1 VTKNPPELPR
11 AEMPRHVAVIMD
23 GNGRWAKSRGQPRS
37 FGHRA
42 GVKSVRRVI
51 SHCNKLG
58 IEALTLFAFSQEN
71 WQRPEQEVT
80 LLMQLF
86 IRTLAREAKNLH
98 KNNIRL
104 RFIGEHGD
112 FPPELQASMKEAV
125 ALTASNTGPA
135 LIIAVGY
142 GGQWDIAQAAR
153 KLADAGKPIDSAS
166 IEAELSTAG
175 LPLPDLLIRTGG
187 EFRISNFLLWQIA
200 YSELYFCD
208 TLWPDF
214 DEKEF
219 EKALAWYAGRER
231 LLLIF
236 PESA

>member
-1 VTKNPPELPR
+1 
-11 AEMPRHVAVIMD
+11 MPKHVAVIMD

-42 GVKSVRRVI
+42 GVKSARRVI

-80 LLMQLF
+80 LLLQLF
-86 IRTLAREAKNLH
+86 IRTLAREARNLH

-112 FPPELQASMKEAV
+112 FPQELQASMKDAV
-125 ALTASNTGPA
+125 ALTANNTGPA

-142 GGQWDIAQAAR
+142 GGQWDIVQAAQ
-153 KLADAGKPIDSAS
+153 KLAAAGKAIDA
-166 IEAELSTAG
+166 EALEAALSTSG

-187 EFRISNFLLWQIA
+187 ESRISNFLLWQIA

-219 EKALAWYAGRER
+219 EKALAWFAGRER
-231 LLLIF
+231 RF
-236 PESA
+236 GRVPEGA

>member
-1 VTKNPPELPR
+1 
-11 AEMPRHVAVIMD
+11 MD
-23 GNGRWAKSRGQPRS
+23 GNGRWASKRGQPRS

-42 GVKSVRRVI
+42 GVKAARRVI

-58 IEALTLFAFSQEN
+58 IQALTLFAFSQEN

-86 IRTLAREAKNLH
+86 IRTLAREAANLH

-112 FPPELQASMKEAV
+112 FPPELQSGMKDAV
-125 ALTASNTGPA
+125 ALTASNTGPS

-142 GGQWDIAQAAR
+142 GGQWDIVQAAR
-153 KLADAGKPIDSAS
+153 KLAGSGKTISAEAL
-166 IEAELSTAG
+166 EAELSTAG

-187 EFRISNFLLWQIA
+187 ERRISNFLLWQIA

-214 DEKEF
+214 DEHEF
-219 EKALAWYAGRER
+219 ERALAWYHGRER
-231 LLLIF
+231 RF
-236 PESA
+236 GRVPESA

>member
-1 VTKNPPELPR
+1 
-11 AEMPRHVAVIMD
+11 MD

-42 GVKSVRRVI
+42 GVKSARRVI

-71 WQRPEQEVT
+71 WQRPEQEVS

-112 FPPELQASMKEAV
+112 FPPELQASMKDAV

-153 KLADAGKPIDSAS
+153 KLAEAGKPIDPAS
-166 IEAELSTAG
+166 IESELSTAG

-187 EFRISNFLLWQIA
+187 ESRVSNFLLWQIA
-200 YSELYFCD
+200 YSELYFCE

-219 EKALAWYAGRER
+219 ETALAWYAGRER
-231 LLLIF
+231 RF
-236 PESA
+236 GRVPESA